1 MVSTV
6 DTNDSRW
13 DVVQVKRWSRVDQVL
28 LEGILWVLPAA
39 ALLQVAVDG
48 VRALRGR
55 PLRVTGELPDD
66 VVRST
71 DVVTGPFTGTVVVQ
85 DPTGTQYGWDLVP
98 SVVLLVLAVVV
109 ARLLLGVVRSLRLG
123 DPFTAANAR
132 RLAMLSV
139 VVIVGGVFLPFV
151 QQVALEGVLDPLLA
165 DGPRTWRL
173 DLALWPALTG
183 VLVGFLAEVFSR
195 GTRLREDVEGLV

>member
-132 RLAMLSV
+132 RLATLSV

>member
-1 MVSTV
+1 M
-6 DTNDSRW
+6 
-13 DVVQVKRWSRVDQVL
+13 QVKRWSQVDQVL

-39 ALLQVAVDG
+39 ALLQVVVDA

-55 PLRVTGELPDD
+55 PLEVTGVLPDD

-71 DVVTGPFTGTVVVQ
+71 DLVTGPFTGTVVVE
-85 DPTGTQYGWDLVP
+85 DPTGAQYGWDLVP
-98 SVVLLVLAVVV
+98 SLVLLALAVVV

-123 DPFTAANAR
+123 DPFTAANAK
-132 RLAMLSV
+132 RLATLSV
-139 VVIVGGVFLPFV
+139 VVIVGGVLLPFV
-151 QQVALEGVLDPLLA
+151 QQIALDGVLTPMLA
-165 DGPRTWRL
+165 EGPRTWTL

-183 VLVGFLAEVFSR
+183 VLVGFLAEVFAR